1 MPERISSRQ
10 PSARQE
16 AVLVLL
22 VSGMTNKE
30 IGSRLGITERG
41 VKYHVSQ
48 LLVQHA
54 VGNRAELIALILGR
68 RT

>member
-1 MPERISSRQ
+1 MPESMPSRQ

-16 AVLVLL
+16 AVLALL
-22 VSGMTNKE
+22 VNGMTNKE

-48 LLVQHA
+48 LLAQYA
-54 VGNRAELIALILGR
+54 VGNRAGLIALILGR
-68 RT
+68 RA